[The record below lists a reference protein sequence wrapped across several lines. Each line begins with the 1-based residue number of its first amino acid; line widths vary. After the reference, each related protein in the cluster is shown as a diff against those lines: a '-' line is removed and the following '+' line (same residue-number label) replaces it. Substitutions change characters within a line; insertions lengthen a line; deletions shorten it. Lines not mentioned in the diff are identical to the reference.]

1 MWLLHI
7 CAPKSDVFTVP
18 RNLNGPFLECGEQTA
33 ECFRNQIMADWL
45 KNPPWIVLA
54 LLSDFDLSC
63 TNLLHSFA
71 NRFDQQPEVSDCSAR
86 SVREHPGAGMAHHFT
101 YLLAIMWLVAVHGA
115 FGANWLVGHKLAE
128 FQPLVRVGLQLPAF
142 LT

>member
-1 MWLLHI
+1 
-7 CAPKSDVFTVP
+7 
-18 RNLNGPFLECGEQTA
+18 
-33 ECFRNQIMADWL
+33 MADWL

-63 TNLLHSFA
+63 TNLLNSWAF
-71 NRFDQQPEVSDCSAR
+71 RLDQLPQVPDCSAR
-86 SVREHPGAGMAHHFT
+86 RVREHPEAGMAHYFT
-101 YLLAIMWLVAVHGA
+101 NLLAIMWLVAVHGT
-115 FGANWLVGHKLAE
+115 FGTDWLVGHKLAD